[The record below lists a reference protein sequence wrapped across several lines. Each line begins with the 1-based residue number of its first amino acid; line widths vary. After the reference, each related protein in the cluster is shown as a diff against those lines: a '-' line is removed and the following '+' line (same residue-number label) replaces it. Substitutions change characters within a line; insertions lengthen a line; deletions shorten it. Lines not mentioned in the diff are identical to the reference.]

1 MSSDNKKIQ
10 IIMED
15 LSYLARSFENAFSD
29 SGVEAQV
36 VDVSSASIHMA
47 EEKIYAYII
56 FTGKQ
61 LLRNSVNLKV
71 LVDMAIK
78 AHIPLFA
85 IGNAEELAMLWKI
98 VPKHMVIASFVRPI
112 KVLDIAKNIVA
123 QLNVFYS
130 SKRKT
135 ILCIDDSGVLLR
147 KMKALL
153 EDKYEVVLVNSGAM
167 AIKFLTL
174 RRPDLILLDIMLP
187 GDDGYTILEKIRQ
200 MPEVRDVPV
209 IMVTAKGAEF
219 DKVKGLDLGAD
230 DYITKPFGMMEF
242 ISRVKAVLRRG
253 GSRTEETLVHGP
265 IQIRIQRHEV
275 LVHGQKVELTL
286 KEFELLKYLV
296 ENRGIVLTRDQ
307 LLTRIWG
314 YDFDGE
320 TRTVDVHVR
329 TLRQKLGE
337 AGACIETV
345 RGVGYR
351 MGDEA

>member
-1 MSSDNKKIQ
+1 MIYCV
-10 IIMED
+10 ED
-15 LSYLARSFENAFSD
+15 ERNIRELLVYTLHSTGFEAKGLEN
-29 SGVEAQV
+29 G
-36 VDVSSASIHMA
+36 
-47 EEKIYAYII
+47 
-56 FTGKQ
+56 TQ
-61 LLRNSVNLKV
+61 L
-71 LVDMAIK
+71 
-78 AHIPLFA
+78 F
-85 IGNAEELAMLWKI
+85 EELGNLI
-98 VPKHMVIASFVRPI
+98 
-112 KVLDIAKNIVA
+112 
-123 QLNVFYS
+123 
-130 SKRKT
+130 
-135 ILCIDDSGVLLR
+135 
-147 KMKALL
+147 
-153 EDKYEVVLVNSGAM
+153 
-167 AIKFLTL
+167 
-174 RRPDLILLDIMLP
+174 PDLILLDIMLP
-187 GDDGYTILEKIRQ
+187 GD
-200 MPEVRDVPV
+200 DVPV

>member
-1 MSSDNKKIQ
+1 MD
-10 IIMED
+10 
-15 LSYLARSFENAFSD
+15 
-29 SGVEAQV
+29 
-36 VDVSSASIHMA
+36 ASILIVDDEPEIADLVEVYLKNEGFPVLKAYTAA
-47 EEKIYAYII
+47 EALEII
-56 FTGKQ
+56 AQKE
-61 LLRNSVNLKV
+61 LSL
-71 LVDMAIK
+71 AI
-78 AHIPLFA
+78 
-85 IGNAEELAMLWKI
+85 
-98 VPKHMVIASFVRPI
+98 
-112 KVLDIAKNIVA
+112 LDV
-123 QLNVFYS
+123 
-130 SKRKT
+130 
-135 ILCIDDSGVLLR
+135 
-147 KMKALL
+147 
-153 EDKYEVVLVNSGAM
+153 
-167 AIKFLTL
+167 
-174 RRPDLILLDIMLP
+174 MLP
-187 GDDGYTILEKIRQ
+187 DMDGFTLCQKIRESHLYPIL
-200 MPEVRDVPV
+200 MLSAKVEDMDK
-209 IMVTAKGAEF
+209 IM
-219 DKVKGLDLGAD
+219 GLTLGAD

>member
-1 MSSDNKKIQ
+1 MIYCV
-10 IIMED
+10 ED
-15 LSYLARSFENAFSD
+15 ERNIRELLVYTLHSTGFEAKGLEN
-29 SGVEAQV
+29 GE
-36 VDVSSASIHMA
+36 
-47 EEKIYAYII
+47 
-56 FTGKQ
+56 Q
-61 LLRNSVNLKV
+61 L
-71 LVDMAIK
+71 
-78 AHIPLFA
+78 F
-85 IGNAEELAMLWKI
+85 EELGNLI
-98 VPKHMVIASFVRPI
+98 
-112 KVLDIAKNIVA
+112 
-123 QLNVFYS
+123 
-130 SKRKT
+130 
-135 ILCIDDSGVLLR
+135 
-147 KMKALL
+147 
-153 EDKYEVVLVNSGAM
+153 
-167 AIKFLTL
+167 
-174 RRPDLILLDIMLP
+174 PDLILLDIMLP
-187 GDDGYTILEKIRQ
+187 GDDGYTILAKIRQ
-200 MPEVRDVPV
+200 MPEVREVPV

-253 GSRTEETLVHGP
+253 GTRTEETLVHGL

-337 AGACIETV
+337 AGTCIETV

-351 MGDEA
+351 MGDES